1 MYFMEEDNMEFNS
14 VTELYQRLV
23 PALQTKVTELKR
35 EGYDYL
41 TIEDVWNYLKESK
54 WKESRNLALHEMV
67 SDILNS
73 ENIVIDD
80 YFKHKMQKRTRRV
93 YLES

>member
-1 MYFMEEDNMEFNS
+1 MEFNS

>member
-54 WKESRNLALHEMV
+54 WKESRNLALHEW
-67 SDILNS
+67 
-73 ENIVIDD
+73 
-80 YFKHKMQKRTRRV
+80 
-93 YLES
+93 

>member
-1 MYFMEEDNMEFNS
+1 MEFNS
-14 VTELYQRLV
+14 ANELYERLV
-23 PALQTKVTELKR
+23 PALMTKVTDLKR
-35 EGYDYL
+35 AGYDYL
-41 TIEDVWNYLKESK
+41 TVEDVWNYLKESK

-80 YFKHKMQKRTRRV
+80 YFKHKMSKRTRRV
-93 YLES
+93 YLDS

>member
-1 MYFMEEDNMEFNS
+1 MEFNS
-14 VTELYQRLV
+14 ANELYQRLI
-23 PALQTKVTELKR
+23 PALKTKVTDLR
-35 EGYDYL
+35 RAGYDYL

-93 YLES
+93 YLDS

>member
-1 MYFMEEDNMEFNS
+1 MEFNS
-14 VTELYQRLV
+14 ANELYQRLI
-23 PALQTKVTELKR
+23 PALKTKVTDLR
-35 EGYDYL
+35 RAGYDYL

-80 YFKHKMQKRTRRV
+80 YFKHKCKKEQ
-93 YLES
+93 EGFI

>member
-1 MYFMEEDNMEFNS
+1 MEFNS
-14 VTELYQRLV
+14 VSELYQRLLL
-23 PALQTKVTELKR
+23 ALKTKLVDLKR
-35 EGYDYL
+35 AGYDYL
-41 TIEDVWNYLKESK
+41 TVEDVWNYLKESK
-54 WKESRNLALHEMV
+54 WKESRNFALHEMV
-67 SDILNS
+67 NDIINS